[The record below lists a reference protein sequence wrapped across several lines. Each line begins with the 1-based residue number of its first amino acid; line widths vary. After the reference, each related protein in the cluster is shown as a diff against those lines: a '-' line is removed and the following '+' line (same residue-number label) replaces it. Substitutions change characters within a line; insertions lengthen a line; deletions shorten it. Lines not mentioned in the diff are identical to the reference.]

1 MQVNEAAQ
9 SRDRQFL
16 DLIALGRQFREH
28 RQLVDVGRERSQPVR
43 MAVQPVWGVAFRGL
57 SQA

>member
-1 MQVNEAAQ
+1 MLTHRQHVAVEIQGMQVDEAAQ

-28 RQLVDVGRERSQPVR
+28 R
-43 MAVQPVWGVAFRGL
+43 
-57 SQA
+57 